1 MVLTQNKKCQAY
13 ESFNKETNQCDKV
26 CNEKEFYSEKYSS
39 CIACDEGEVFNS
51 QSDQCI
57 KNDKCPPDTI
67 PRGNICVKKT
77 ISKSCL
83 PGYIQSQNGKRC
95 VKISK
100 SCPPGTIQKGNECV
114 KIPKP
119 KSKSFSLGTIQSGNP
134 NIKNEWHCPALQAQ
148 YQMDIHVDQL

>member
-1 MVLTQNKKCQAY
+1 MINVLQTQYQEEIYVLKKQYQNLA
-13 ESFNKETNQCDKV
+13 F
-26 CNEKEFYSEKYSS
+26 
-39 CIACDEGEVFNS
+39 
-51 QSDQCI
+51 
-57 KNDKCPPDTI
+57 
-67 PRGNICVKKT
+67 
-77 ISKSCL
+77 

-134 NIKNEWHCPALQAQ
+134 NIKITMSLSAL
-148 YQMDIHVDQL
+148 